1 LIKFVNPLGGVGS
14 LSLSIIYHTQK
25 NSETKIVHFLC
36 CNATTKQ
43 KSQVL
48 NVIVFLGLL
57 LSLAVDG

>member
-1 LIKFVNPLGGVGS
+1 LIKFVNAPGGVGS

-25 NSETKIVHFLC
+25 NSETETVHFLC

-57 LSLAVDG
+57 LSVGIV